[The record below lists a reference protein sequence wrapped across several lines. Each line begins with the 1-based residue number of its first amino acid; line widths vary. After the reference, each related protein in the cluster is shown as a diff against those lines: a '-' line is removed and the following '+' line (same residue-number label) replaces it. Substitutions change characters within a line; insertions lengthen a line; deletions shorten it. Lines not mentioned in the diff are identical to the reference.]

1 MTEHVVVGS
10 AWAFWVAVVSLIGL
24 LLTADNKRKRERYPW
39 IYILFFFSGF
49 SALLYQIVWQRALF
63 DIYGVNIESVTVVV
77 TAFMLGLGLGSLL
90 GGQLS
95 RQMRLPLLAL
105 FGTLELAIAVFGVF
119 SLRLFHWVASF
130 TAGASLLTTS
140 LVAFVVVLIPT
151 LLMGSTLPLLVTQM
165 VKVTE
170 NVGRSVGKLY
180 FVNTLGSAV
189 ACFFAVVAMPALG
202 QSGSV
207 LLAAAIN
214 TCVGGSVIVFSLSSS
229 RSRLKAG
236 IELTTGQPA
245 EPSGAVPVPFPLA
258 AAIAALAGLIAL
270 GYEIL
275 WYRIFSFVTGGMA
288 RSFAE
293 LLGSYLAGIALGSLA
308 VEAICRNCSRRNS
321 RKWLGLVGQFVIAA
335 NVIGFFVIPFLSW
348 TSRWLAY
355 QYSLPL
361 VVIAAAALGAAF
373 PLIAHAAIPPDSRSG
388 ARLSYLYLSNILGS
402 AAGSFI
408 VGFILMDHWTLR
420 QIALALALA
429 GVATGAALLARA
441 FVGRK
446 LVPAMAGCA
455 GLALMLIFLTNPLF
469 DRTYEKLYFKS
480 TWKPPDGWSTQ
491 HFHDVIETRSGVV
504 AVSDGGRQ
512 GSNLV
517 LGDGSLEARLTTDLR
532 IGGAQNFL
540 IPPYAISALH
550 PSPKQI
556 LMIGLGCGSWAQVIA
571 NNPQVEKVTIVE
583 INPGYLQLIS
593 RYPEVASLLSNPKI
607 EIIINDGRRWLI
619 HNEHKRFDFVVM
631 NAPMHDRNHV
641 SALLS
646 VEFDQLVRR
655 VLKPGG
661 VFLYNSTFSSRAL
674 LTGATVFPYAVRL
687 RNCLAGS
694 DSPIVVDKDRWRQI
708 LLSYRM
714 NGQPLFNAAS
724 SQDRARL
731 EQLLS
736 LADSVGS
743 TDRWDAMEK
752 AESLRQRFSGLRL
765 ITDDNMGDEWGGS
778 EWF

>member
-1 MTEHVVVGS
+1 VSEHVVVGS
-10 AWAFWVAVVSLIGL
+10 AAVFWIAVLSLIGL
-24 LLTADNKRKRERYPW
+24 LLAADNKRKRERYPW
-39 IYILFFFSGF
+39 VYILFFFSGF
-49 SALLYQIVWQRALF
+49 SALLYQVVWQRALF

-95 RQMRLPLLAL
+95 RQTRLPLLAL

-130 TAGASLLTTS
+130 TAGTSLLTTS
-140 LVAFVVVLIPT
+140 LVAFVVVLVPT

-165 VKVTE
+165 VQVTE

-207 LLAAAIN
+207 LLAAAVN
-214 TCVGGSVIVFSLSSS
+214 TFVGGSVIVFFLSSS
-229 RSRLKAG
+229 RSQFESRV
-236 IELTTGQPA
+236 ESTTAQPS
-245 EPSGAVPVPFPLA
+245 EPSGAVPLPFPLA
-258 AAIAALAGLIAL
+258 AAIGALAGFIAL

-293 LLGSYLAGIALGSLA
+293 LLGAYLAGIALGSLA
-308 VEAICRNCSRRNS
+308 VEAICQNASRRNS
-321 RKWLGLVGQFVIAA
+321 RTWLSLVGQFVIAA
-335 NVIGFFVIPFLSW
+335 NVVGFFVIPFLAE
-348 TSRWLAY
+348 TSRWLVY
-355 QYSLPL
+355 QYTLPL
-361 VVIAAAALGAAF
+361 IALAAAALGAAF
-373 PLIAHAAIPPDSRSG
+373 PLTAHAAIPPDSRSG

-402 AAGSFI
+402 AAGSFL

-429 GVATGAALLARA
+429 GVATGTALLARA
-441 FVGRK
+441 FDGRK
-446 LVPAMAGCA
+446 LVSAMAGCA
-455 GLALMLIFLTNPLF
+455 GLALMIIFLANPLF
-469 DRTYEKLYFKS
+469 NRTYEKLYFKS

-504 AVSDGGRQ
+504 TVSDGGRA
-512 GSNLV
+512 GSDLV
-517 LGDGSLEARLTTDLR
+517 FGDGSLEARLTTDLR
-532 IGGAQNFL
+532 AAGAQNFL

-550 PSPKQI
+550 PNPKNI
-556 LMIGLGCGSWAQVIA
+556 LMIGLGSGAWAQIIA
-571 NNPQVEKVTIVE
+571 NHPQVEKLTVIE

-593 RYPEVASLLSNPKI
+593 QYPEVASLLSNPKVRI
-607 EIIINDGRRWLI
+607 VIDDGRRWLL
-619 HNEHKRFDFVVM
+619 HSPGKSFDLVVM

-646 VEFDQLVRR
+646 VEFDELARG
-655 VLKPGG
+655 VLRPGG
-661 VFLYNSTFSSRAL
+661 VLLFNSTFSTRAL

-687 RNCLAGS
+687 RNCLAAS
-694 DSPIVVDKDRWRQI
+694 DSPIVVDKERWRQV
-708 LLSYRM
+708 LLSYKI
-714 NGQPLFNAAS
+714 NDQPVFNTAS
-724 SQDRARL
+724 SRDSARL

-743 TDRWDAMEK
+743 TDKWDAMEK
-752 AESLRQRFSGLRL
+752 AESLRQRLSGVSL
-765 ITDDNMGDEWGGS
+765 ITDDNMGEEWIRTD
-778 EWF
+778 WF